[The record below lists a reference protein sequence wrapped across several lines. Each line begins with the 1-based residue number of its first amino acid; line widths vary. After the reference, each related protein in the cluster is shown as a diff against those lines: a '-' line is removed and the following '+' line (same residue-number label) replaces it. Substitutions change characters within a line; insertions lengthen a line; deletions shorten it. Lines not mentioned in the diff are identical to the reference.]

1 MKLRTL
7 TAMAALLLSSSL
19 ASAAPS
25 MMTVASF
32 DQLVLNTNGN
42 NLGQINLAKPVSN
55 SVLINFD
62 LSFSGSV
69 NRNDFAALWLNS
81 YSGPNMGIKGN
92 MDCGNCTDD
101 LFVRNSGSA
110 GSFGKSS
117 NVTPGTSYH
126 LMGLLEKANGSSS
139 YNRFSLWI
147 DPTAEESLGLTAA
160 DAVFDGNSGL
170 SAISSL
176 GFRTANL
183 DAGDSVSFRNLN
195 VSVVP
200 EPASLA
206 LVSLG
211 LGLLGLSTKRRRA

>member
-7 TAMAALLLSSSL
+7 AAVTALLLSSSL

-32 DQLVLNTNGN
+32 DQLLLNKNGDN
-42 NLGQINLAKPVSN
+42 QGQINLVQSLSN
-55 SVLINFD
+55 SLLINFD
-62 LSFSGSV
+62 ISFTGNV
-69 NRNDFAALWLNS
+69 DKNDFAALWLNS
-81 YSGPNMGIKGN
+81 YQGPNMGIKGN
-92 MDCGNCTDD
+92 KDCGSCTDD

-110 GSFGKSS
+110 GSFGLGS

-126 LMGLLEKANGSSS
+126 LMGLLEKVNSSN

-147 DPTAEESLGLTAA
+147 DPTADETFSLKGA
-160 DAVFDGNSGL
+160 DAVSLDNSGL
-170 SAISSL
+170 STISSL

-211 LGLLGLSTKRRRA
+211 LGLLGLSAKRRRA

>member
-7 TAMAALLLSSSL
+7 TAMAALLLSSSF

-42 NLGQINLAKPVSN
+42 NLGQINLAKSVSN
-55 SVLINFD
+55 SLLINFD
-62 LSFSGSV
+62 ISFSGNV
-69 NRNDFAALWLNS
+69 DRNDFAALWLNS
-81 YSGPNMGIKGN
+81 YQGPNMGIKGN
-92 MDCGNCTDD
+92 KDCGNCTED

-110 GSFGKSS
+110 GSFGAGS

-126 LMGLLEKANGSSS
+126 LMGLLEKINGSNT
-139 YNRFSLWI
+139 YNSFSLWI
-147 DPTAEESLGLTAA
+147 NPSADDSFGLTAA
-160 DAVFDGNSGL
+160 DAVFKGNSGL

-183 DAGDSVSFRNLN
+183 DGGDSVSFRNLN

-200 EPASLA
+200 EPASLS

-211 LGLLGLSTKRRRA
+211 LGLLGLSAKRRRA

>member
-1 MKLRTL
+1 
-7 TAMAALLLSSSL
+7 MAALLLSSSL

-32 DQLVLNTNGN
+32 DQLVLNTNGDS
-42 NLGQINLAKPVSN
+42 QAKINLAQSVSN

-62 LSFSGSV
+62 LSFSGNV
-69 NRNDFAALWLNS
+69 DRNDFAALWLNNTT
-81 YSGPNMGIKGN
+81 GPNMGIKGN
-92 MDCGNCTDD
+92 KDCGNCSDD
-101 LFVRNSGSA
+101 LFVRTNGTA
-110 GSFGKSS
+110 GQFGLGS
-117 NVTPGTSYH
+117 NVNPGNSYH
-126 LMGLLEKANGSSS
+126 LMGLLEKVNGSNN

-147 DPTAEESLGLTAA
+147 DPTADEVFGWTKP
-160 DAVFDGNSGL
+160 DAVFNSNSGL
-170 SAISSL
+170 SSISSL

-211 LGLLGLSTKRRRA
+211 LGLLGLSAKRRRA